1 MQIDIADIADMVK
14 DQISKPHK
22 PWDDYVPII
31 ETDDKI
37 TVYLTDGITVPAE
50 YNELC
55 HTLIHATKPVTLV
68 LNTPGGMSYSAF
80 MIVDAMRKCPTPIHG
95 VVTGSVA
102 SAGTII
108 TMECDTIEVAPYA
121 EFMIHNYSH
130 STSGSGAQ
138 VKEYVTF
145 TDNEFKKAVAD
156 IYSGF
161 LTEEE
166 MYDISERDKEIWLNQ
181 KQVLERWTTK
191 KDHLSKPAE

>member
-1 MQIDIADIADMVK
+1 M
-14 DQISKPHK
+14 
-22 PWDDYVPII
+22 
-31 ETDDKI
+31 
-37 TVYLTDGITVPAE
+37 
-50 YNELC
+50 
-55 HTLIHATKPVTLV
+55 
-68 LNTPGGMSYSAF
+68 
-80 MIVDAMRKCPTPIHG
+80 
-95 VVTGSVA
+95 TGSVA